1 MAKTEEITFQN
12 VAYRLTVYKTGAS
25 GDANKYFSPTMHNS

>member
-12 VAYRLTVYKTGAS
+12 VAYRLTVYETGAS
-25 GDANKYFSPTMHNS
+25 DDANKYFSPTMHNS